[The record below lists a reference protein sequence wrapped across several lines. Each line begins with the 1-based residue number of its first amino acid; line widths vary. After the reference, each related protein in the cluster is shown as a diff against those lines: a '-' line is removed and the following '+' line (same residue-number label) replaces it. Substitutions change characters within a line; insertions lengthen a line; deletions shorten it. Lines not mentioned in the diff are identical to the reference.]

1 MIFGIGCDVCA
12 LDHLEKSLSGPHAA
26 AFVRRVY
33 GPAECTALAL
43 DTPLPAGHS
52 GAHRLASAAAD
63 FAAKEA
69 FLKAA
74 GTGLREP
81 FALREIEAVRLES
94 GASLKSR
101 TVILATGARWRQ
113 MNQTKVVFLNDGT
126 APRGVD
132 TWMLYQAL
140 AGAWPATLH
149 PQDEAGINELR
160 ERFLGFVEK
169 ALREAKIGSNWSSP
183 DVDYEQKI
191 AGFIEDMLG
200 DLDWRTILHPSHA

>member
-52 GAHRLASAAAD
+52 GTHRLASAAAD

-81 FALREIEAVRLES
+81 FSLCEIEAVRLPGGAPAYHFS
-94 GASLKSR
+94 GRSAQWVEARRLRAHLSLSHEGGMAMAYC
-101 TVILATGARWRQ
+101 ILETE
-113 MNQTKVVFLNDGT
+113 T
-126 APRGVD
+126 
-132 TWMLYQAL
+132 
-140 AGAWPATLH
+140 
-149 PQDEAGINELR
+149 
-160 ERFLGFVEK
+160 
-169 ALREAKIGSNWSSP
+169 
-183 DVDYEQKI
+183 
-191 AGFIEDMLG
+191 
-200 DLDWRTILHPSHA
+200 

>member
-1 MIFGIGCDVCA
+1 MSDQQREVSACWEELG
-12 LDHLEKSLSGPHAA
+12 LSGPHAA

-81 FALREIEAVRLES
+81 FSLCEIEAVRLPGGAPAYRFS
-94 GASLKSR
+94 GRSAQWVEARRLRAHLSLSHEDGLAMAYC
-101 TVILATGARWRQ
+101 ILETE
-113 MNQTKVVFLNDGT
+113 T
-126 APRGVD
+126 
-132 TWMLYQAL
+132 
-140 AGAWPATLH
+140 
-149 PQDEAGINELR
+149 
-160 ERFLGFVEK
+160 
-169 ALREAKIGSNWSSP
+169 
-183 DVDYEQKI
+183 
-191 AGFIEDMLG
+191 
-200 DLDWRTILHPSHA
+200 

>member
-43 DTPLPAGHS
+43 NTPLPAGHS

-81 FALREIEAVRLES
+81 FSLCEIEAVRLPGGAPAYRFS
-94 GASLKSR
+94 GRSAQWVEAHRLRAHLSLSHEDGMAMAYC
-101 TVILATGARWRQ
+101 ILETE
-113 MNQTKVVFLNDGT
+113 T
-126 APRGVD
+126 
-132 TWMLYQAL
+132 
-140 AGAWPATLH
+140 
-149 PQDEAGINELR
+149 
-160 ERFLGFVEK
+160 
-169 ALREAKIGSNWSSP
+169 
-183 DVDYEQKI
+183 
-191 AGFIEDMLG
+191 
-200 DLDWRTILHPSHA
+200 

>member
-43 DTPLPAGHS
+43 DTPLSAGHS

-94 GASLKSR
+94 GAPAYRFSGATACWVADHGLTAHLSLSHDGGMALAFC
-101 TVILATGARWRQ
+101 ILE
-113 MNQTKVVFLNDGT
+113 T
-126 APRGVD
+126 APE
-132 TWMLYQAL
+132 T
-140 AGAWPATLH
+140 
-149 PQDEAGINELR
+149 
-160 ERFLGFVEK
+160 
-169 ALREAKIGSNWSSP
+169 
-183 DVDYEQKI
+183 
-191 AGFIEDMLG
+191 
-200 DLDWRTILHPSHA
+200 